1 MAAML
6 SLTRGGQQ
14 LSWPFPDVVQE
25 ATMFTVRYGGKAG
38 PRLRLVES
46 ARHVV
51 VRTVSRAPVQL
62 TPLSRAGREVL
73 SEFRPVARFR
83 RAGVEVFETAE
94 PRRGRRLRDAARTT
108 LKRERTLEFAGR
120 VLVDRVSEEPVV
132 YTENFFVKFYDDE
145 SVATCR
151 RTLAKYRLTIKRA
164 LPYARNAYFVGAPE
178 NTGLKVFAIGERV
191 LNEPSVEFCHP
202 ELVREVRRRAA
213 FPGQWHLK
221 RMTVAGTVVDAHAS
235 VEAAWALSEGAGVT
249 IAVIDD
255 GVDLDH
261 EEFASPGKIVAPR
274 DVTFGTDDPRPGT
287 GDNHGT
293 ACAGVAAANG
303 RLGAAGVAPA
313 ARLMP
318 IRSVSD
324 LGSQQEADAFQWAAD
339 HGADVVSCSW
349 GPRDGRWW
357 DASDPWHAKKVPL
370 PDSTRLA
377 IDYAVA
383 QGRSGRGCVITW
395 AAGNGNEPVDNDGYA
410 SYGKVIAVAACNDS
424 GRKSAYSDFGEA
436 VWCAFPSNDGVPA
449 KTPGIFTT
457 DRMGSA
463 GYNEGQASLGDPE
476 GDYTNDFGGTSSACP
491 GVAGVAAL
499 ILARNPNLRWDEV
512 KDIIKRS
519 CDRIDTANGQYDTDG
534 HSPWYGYGRVNARTA
549 VELAVP
555 AQPGAV
561 AIRSTVKDV
570 RIRDFGT
577 ARLSVAVADTE
588 PLTSLKVRVEIE
600 HTYIGDLVVT
610 LTPPGATGVPR
621 ITLHNREG
629 GGMNNL
635 KKTYDAVS
643 TPGLQALVGKSPKGT
658 WRLAVSDRERA
669 DQGLLK
675 SITLEL
681 GL

>member
-1 MAAML
+1 
-6 SLTRGGQQ
+6 
-14 LSWPFPDVVQE
+14 
-25 ATMFTVRYGGKAG
+25 MFTVRYGGKAG

-46 ARHVV
+46 DRHVV
-51 VRTVSRAPVQL
+51 VRTVTRSPVQL
-62 TPLSRAGREVL
+62 TPLSRAGREAL
-73 SEFRPVARFR
+73 SGFTPVARFR
-83 RAGVEVFETAE
+83 RAGVEVFETAA
-94 PRRGRRLRDAARTT
+94 PRRARRLRDAARTA
-108 LKRERTLEFAGR
+108 LKREKTVQFAGR
-120 VLVDRVSEEPVV
+120 VLVDRTSEEPVV

-145 SVATCR
+145 SPAACR
-151 RTLAKYRLTIKRA
+151 RVLAKYRLTVKRQ

-178 NTGLKVFAIGERV
+178 NTGLKVFATGERL
-191 LNEPSVEFCHP
+191 LNEPAVEFAHP
-202 ELVREVRRRAA
+202 ELVREVRRRGV

-221 RMTVAGTVVDAHAS
+221 KMTVNGTVVDAHAS
-235 VEAAWALSEGAGVT
+235 VEAAWALTQGAGVT
-249 IAVIDD
+249 IAVVDD
-255 GVDLDH
+255 GVDIDH

-293 ACAGVAAANG
+293 ACAGVATANG
-303 RLGAAGVAPA
+303 RLGASGVAPA

-339 HGADVVSCSW
+339 HGADVISCSW

-357 DASDPWHAKKVPL
+357 DPDDPWHAKKVPL

-377 IDYAVA
+377 IDYAIT

-410 SYGKVIAVAACNDS
+410 SYPKVIAVAACNDS
-424 GRKSAYSDFGEA
+424 GKKSAYSDFGQA

-457 DRMGSA
+457 DRMGA
-463 GYNEGQASLGDPE
+463 TGYNEGQAALGDPE

-499 ILARNPNLRWDEV
+499 VLARNPNLRWDEV
-512 KDIIKRS
+512 KDILKRS
-519 CDRIDTANGQYDTDG
+519 CERIDTANGHYDANG
-534 HSPWYGYGRVNARTA
+534 HSAWYGYGRVNARTA
-549 VELAVP
+549 VELALP
-555 AQPGAV
+555 EQPGAV

-570 RIRDFGT
+570 PIRDLGT
-577 ARLSVAVADTE
+577 AQLTVPVADTTA
-588 PLTSLKVRVEIE
+588 LSSIKVRVELE
-600 HTYIGDLVVT
+600 HTYIGDLVVA
-610 LTPPGATGVPR
+610 LTPPRATGVKK
-621 ITLHNREG
+621 IVLHNREG
-629 GGMNNL
+629 GGAHNL

-643 TPGLQALVGKSPKGT
+643 APALAALVGTSPKGT
-658 WRLAVSDRERA
+658 WRLAVRDMERA
-669 DQGLLK
+669 DEGVLK
-675 SITLEL
+675 SVTLEL